1 MNRERECNGLVVVK
15 SGQLRAFVEL
25 ENGKE
30 ITLYRLLSRDICILT
45 ASCVLKNITFEVTLE
60 VEKDSEVYFIPALI
74 WKKLAE
80 ENAAVREFSMELVA
94 ERFSEV
100 MWVMEQMVSKNMG
113 QRIAA
118 FLLEQSVLEDSRTL
132 AVTHDTIAKNVGT
145 AREVVSRSLKYLEN
159 DGLLKLSRGRI
170 EMEHA
175 QQRLLRRYAG
185 PAPDYL
191 SVFDDDKRR
200 DAYDRKLRGQL
211 RVFIDIQLGHDGG
224 ILQFIRKLFDDGRLH
239 PAGAAPSSP
248 EVDEDRLVGI
258 QNDFIQIIAV

>member
-1 MNRERECNGLVVVK
+1 MMLDSADTAFLDSCLPALKNLKEDGRRAVVTTGSKSSFRQGDIIMNRERECNGLVVVK

-45 ASCVLKNITFEVTLE
+45 ASCVLKHITFEVTLE
-60 VEKDSEVYFIPALI
+60 VEKDSEVCFIPALT

-80 ENAAVREFSMELVA
+80 ENAAVREFSMELVS

-170 EMEHA
+170 E
-175 QQRLLRRYAG
+175 LIDL
-185 PAPDYL
+185 
-191 SVFDDDKRR
+191 K
-200 DAYDRKLRGQL
+200 KLREIS
-211 RVFIDIQLGHDGG
+211 R
-224 ILQFIRKLFDDGRLH
+224 
-239 PAGAAPSSP
+239 
-248 EVDEDRLVGI
+248 
-258 QNDFIQIIAV
+258 